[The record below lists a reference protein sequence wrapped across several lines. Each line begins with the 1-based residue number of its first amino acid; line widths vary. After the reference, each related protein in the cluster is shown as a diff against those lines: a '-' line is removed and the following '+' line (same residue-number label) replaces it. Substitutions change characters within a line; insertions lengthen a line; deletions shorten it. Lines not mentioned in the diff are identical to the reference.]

1 MLRPI
6 VLSAKDPEIFVVESV
21 TASKEITP
29 TRVAL
34 CVSKRDVA
42 SAVASYTLFE
52 AVMPEMVSSLDVT
65 LAEVE
70 GCVRV

>member
-1 MLRPI
+1 ML
-6 VLSAKDPEIFVVESV
+6 VVESV

-29 TRVAL
+29 TRAAL
-34 CVSKRDVA
+34 CVSRSDVA

-52 AVMPEMVSSLDVT
+52 AVMPEIVSSLAVT
-65 LAEVE
+65 LAEVA